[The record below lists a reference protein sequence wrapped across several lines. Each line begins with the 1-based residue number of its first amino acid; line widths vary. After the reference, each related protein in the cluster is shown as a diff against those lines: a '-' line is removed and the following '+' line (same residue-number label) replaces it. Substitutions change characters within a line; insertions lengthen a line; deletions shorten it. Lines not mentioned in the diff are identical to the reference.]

1 MQLIKRRLRH
11 DIASRFLSDANKR
24 FLYKYTKIVVV
35 AGQKGKRAK
44 LQIAINFV
52 LKQQQQQRQLATI
65 LKVEESRNTKS
76 GSCKGNASQAK
87 PSRAEPSQ
95 VKWSFY
101 SIYKFMTK
109 MTNSLIFDRAACA
122 SETGI
127 CSSGRQ
133 ASGSRGF
140 ALKRHLPCL
149 GKGCSVC
156 WIFGTLLGRHA
167 PPSTAAPAKTNNA
180 AA

>member
-52 LKQQQQQRQLATI
+52 LKQQQQKQQQQRQLATI

-76 GSCKGNASQAK
+76 GSCKGNASQ
-87 PSRAEPSQ
+87 AEPSQ

-127 CSSGRQ
+127 CSSGRR
-133 ASGSRGF
+133 ASGRQQGVRIEKAF
-140 ALKRHLPCL
+140 ALPW
-149 GKGCSVC
+149 KGVLRVLNI
-156 WIFGTLLGRHA
+156 WDIAR
-167 PPSTAAPAKTNNA
+167 
-180 AA
+180 

>member
-24 FLYKYTKIVVV
+24 FLYKYTKIVVAAVV

-87 PSRAEPSQ
+87 PSRAEPSE
-95 VKWSFY
+95 VKFL
-101 SIYKFMTK
+101 F
-109 MTNSLIFDRAACA
+109 NL
-122 SETGI
+122 
-127 CSSGRQ
+127 
-133 ASGSRGF
+133 
-140 ALKRHLPCL
+140 
-149 GKGCSVC
+149 
-156 WIFGTLLGRHA
+156 
-167 PPSTAAPAKTNNA
+167 
-180 AA
+180 